1 MTEYSS
7 TERVGQLKRS
17 FCKNLCD
24 HIGPWRKKQWQH
36 YIIVIQAFSY
46 VHPVHLRVVHTCS
59 GIFSS
64 TKHHLPSFQA
74 LFSSLDLAWH
84 IVGSKEIFH
93 QWPIHLIQWV
103 FDTVPPHCPLWPFWH
118 ITHFPGNKQFSQYSK
133 PNGISILHTSDLL
146 GLQIA

>member
-7 TERVGQLKRS
+7 MERVSQLKRS

-36 YIIVIQAFSY
+36 HVIVIQVFSHA
-46 VHPVHLRVVHTCS
+46 HPVHLRVMHTCS
-59 GIFSS
+59 GICSY

-74 LFSSLDLAWH
+74 SFSSLILTWH
-84 IVGSKEIFH
+84 IVGPKEIFH
-93 QWPIHLIQWV
+93 QWPIQLIQWV
-103 FDTVPPHCPLWPFWH
+103 SDTVPPHCPLWAIRH
-118 ITHFPGNKQFSQYSK
+118 ITHFPGNKLLSQYSK
-133 PNGISILHTSDLL
+133 LNAVSILHTLDLL